1 MRHLPD
7 TRKATIPIQ
16 NYDEKRSTKHETRQ
30 KTRQPPAG
38 PGHGFALA
46 TTAFAQEV
54 THTDGEGSITISN
67 AAKGET
73 YTIYKLFD
81 ATVSKDGSSIA
92 YTGKIPES
100 LNTYF
105 TADKNGYISATDA
118 AKEGENMS
126 EGLKN
131 ALKTWTAD
139 ATATATAVS
148 DGSAL
153 TFKGLAYGYYV
164 VTTTQGNSVIS
175 VDSTKPNVDI
185 VDKNSSTPSG
195 LTKTATATA
204 TSTDKSFSIGDTVT
218 YTVRF
223 KTSNYD
229 GAGKDAKKIVSYT
242 IEDTLPEFLSN
253 VTVTSIIVDNDGD
266 ETTTGDQTKLDAQFV
281 DKKIV
286 IDWYD
291 ETNNKFLYDNGA
303 TIIITY
309 TAVVTD
315 KAAIDGA
322 GNTNKVTVTWTT
334 EGGDQ
339 PGPGKLDKEETI
351 YTYAIA
357 LKKVNDKGV
366 ALPGAVFQFPF
377 YVKPTAD
384 KGVYIY
390 AGTTARE
397 GLTNQ
402 ITTPKSGVIVVKGV
416 KAGSYV
422 IEEVTAPDG
431 YNQLTGS
438 VTVTAVK
445 TGQTSTHTTV
455 YLDKD
460 GKVVDESAKVT
471 EVKVDIA
478 NIAATALVVV
488 NKAGTEL
495 PSTGG
500 MGTTIFYVLGSALV
514 LGAVV
519 LLVTKKRMSDAN
531 R

>member
-1 MRHLPD
+1 MKHA
-7 TRKATIPIQ
+7 RKLA
-16 NYDEKRSTKHETRQ
+16 SLLL
-30 KTRQPPAG
+30 ALVMV
-38 PGHGFALA
+38 FALA
-46 TTAFAQEV
+46 TTAFAQDV
-54 THTDGEGSITISN
+54 TGEGGNGSITISN

-81 ATVSKDGSSIA
+81 ATVSADHKSIA
-92 YTGKIPES
+92 YTGEIPES
-100 LNTYF
+100 LNEYF
-105 TADKNGYISATDA
+105 IADKNGYISATTK
-118 AKEGENMS
+118 AKEGDKMS
-126 EGLKN
+126 EGLQN
-131 ALKTWTAD
+131 ALKTWTEKEEPV
-139 ATATATAVS
+139 ATAES

-153 TFKGLAYGYYV
+153 NFTGLAYGYYV
-164 VTTTQGNSVIS
+164 VTTSQGNQAIS
-175 VDSTKPNVDI
+175 VDSTMPNVTI
-185 VDKNSSTPSG
+185 VDKNSSTPSK

-204 TSTDKSFSIGDTVT
+204 TGTDKSFSIGDTVT

-242 IEDTLPEFLSN
+242 IEDTLPEFLKD
-253 VTVTSIIVDNDGD
+253 VTVTSIIVDNDGN
-266 ETTTGDQTKLDAQFV
+266 EATITDQNQITVADHQFGA

-286 IDWYD
+286 IKWYD
-291 ETNNKFLYDNGA
+291 EEKKEFLYNNGA

-322 GNTNKVTVTWTT
+322 GNPNNVTVTWTT
-334 EGGDQ
+334 EGSDK
-339 PGPGKLDKEETI
+339 PGPGKLEQKEII

-357 LKKVNDKGV
+357 LKKVNDKGNP
-366 ALPGAVFQFPF
+366 LPGAVFEFPF
-377 YVKPTAD
+377 YVESTPDAN
-384 KGVYIY
+384 GAYIY
-390 AGTTARE
+390 AGKTP
-397 GLTNQ
+397 GKDLTNR
-402 ITTPKSGVIVVKGV
+402 ITTPDSGVIVVKGV
-416 KAGSYV
+416 KSGSYV
-422 IEEVTAPDG
+422 IEEVTAPAG
-431 YNQLTGS
+431 YNKLTDP

-445 TGQTSTHTTV
+445 TGKTTTNTTV

-460 GKVVDESAKVT
+460 GKVVGEDSDAKVT
-471 EVKVDIA
+471 EVNVDIA
-478 NIAATALVVV
+478 TIAATAVVVV